1 MILGIEKELAIFLQA
16 IITGN
21 LLYLVYSA
29 IRIVRR
35 IIIHNIFFV
44 SVEDL
49 IFWIGAG
56 LYIFGEIEKTS
67 DGIIRWYFVVGV
79 VLGTLLTNSV
89 FQSIQKKHIAKTKKT
104 S

>member
-89 FQSIQKKHIAKTKKT
+89 FQSIQKKYIAKTKKT

>member
-29 IRIVRR
+29 IRIIR
-35 IIIHNIFFV
+35 HNIFFV
-44 SVEDL
+44 SAEDL
-49 IFWIGAG
+49 IFWIWAG

-67 DGIIRWYFVVGV
+67 DGIIRWYFVAGV

-89 FQSIQKKHIAKTKKT
+89 FQSIQKKYIAKTKKT